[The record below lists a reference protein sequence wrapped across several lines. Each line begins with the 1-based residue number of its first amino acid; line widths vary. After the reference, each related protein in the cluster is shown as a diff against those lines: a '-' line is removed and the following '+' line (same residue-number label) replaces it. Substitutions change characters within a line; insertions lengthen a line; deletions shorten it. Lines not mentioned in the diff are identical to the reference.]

1 MAASPAETLLRRVE
15 GIFERLLFASRWIA
29 APIYIGLAVA
39 LLLVLAKFVVMVVD
53 LVRGFAGSLDH
64 LIVGILGLVDLS
76 LVANLVLMVMLAGY
90 ENFVSRFDLGDHP
103 DRPGWMGRIGFGEIK
118 LKLLASI
125 VAIAAIHVLE
135 DFMNTATLADRD
147 LAWRAGL
154 LLLFV
159 VSGILLAL
167 MDRVGGGGEHGH

>member
-1 MAASPAETLLRRVE
+1 MSASPVETLLRHVE

-29 APIYIGLAVA
+29 APIYIGLTVA
-39 LLLVLAKFVVMVVD
+39 LLLVLGKFAVTMID
-53 LVRGFAGSLDH
+53 LVRGFGGSLDH
-64 LIVGILGLVDLS
+64 LIVGVLGLVDLS

-90 ENFVSRFDLGDHP
+90 ENFVSRLDLADHP
-103 DRPGWMGRIGFGEIK
+103 DRPAWMGRIGFGEIK

-135 DFMNTATLADRD
+135 DFMNTGDLADRV

-159 VSGILLAL
+159 ISGVLLAL
-167 MDRVGGGGEHGH
+167 MDRIGGGGEHGH

>member
-1 MAASPAETLLRRVE
+1 MTILRHTERL
-15 GIFERLLFASRWIA
+15 IERLLFATRWIA
-29 APIYIGLAVA
+29 APIYVGLAAA
-39 LLLVLAKFVVMVVD
+39 LLLVLAKFIVGVVD
-53 LVRGFAGSLDH
+53 LARDFRGNLDH
-64 LIVGILGLVDLS
+64 LIIGILGLVDLS

-90 ENFVSRFDLGDHP
+90 ENFVSRLDLADHP
-103 DRPGWMGRIGFGEIK
+103 DRPSWMGRIGFGEIK

-135 DFMNTATLADRD
+135 DFMNTGDLADRV

-159 VSGILLAL
+159 VSGVLLAL
-167 MDRVGGGGEHGH
+167 MDRIGGGGEHGH

>member
-1 MAASPAETLLRRVE
+1 MTLLRRTERLFE
-15 GIFERLLFASRWIA
+15 GLLFASRWIA
-29 APIYIGLAVA
+29 APIYLGLAAA
-39 LLLVLAKFVVMVVD
+39 LLLVLARFVTQTIA
-53 LVRGFAGSLDH
+53 LIGKFAGSLDH

-90 ENFVSRFDLGDHP
+90 ETFVSRLDLVDHP
-103 DRPGWMGRIGFGEIK
+103 DRPGWMGRIGFNEIK

-135 DFMNTATLADRD
+135 DFMDTADLSNRV

-159 VSGILLAL
+159 VSGVLLAL
-167 MDRVGGGGEHGH
+167 MDRIGGGEHGP

>member
-1 MAASPAETLLRRVE
+1 MTILRHTERLV
-15 GIFERLLFASRWIA
+15 ERLLFATRWIA
-29 APIYIGLAVA
+29 APIYVGLAVA
-39 LLLVLAKFVVMVVD
+39 LLLVLAKFVVSVVELARD
-53 LVRGFAGSLDH
+53 FGGNLDH

-90 ENFVSRFDLGDHP
+90 ENFVSRLDLADHP

-135 DFMNTATLADRD
+135 DFMNTGDLADRV

-159 VSGILLAL
+159 VSGVLLAL
-167 MDRVGGGGEHGH
+167 MDRIGGGGEHGH

>member
-1 MAASPAETLLRRVE
+1 MTILGRIERLV
-15 GIFERLLFASRWIA
+15 ERLLFATRWIA
-29 APIYIGLAVA
+29 APIYVGLAVA
-39 LLLVLAKFVVMVVD
+39 LVLVLAKFVAGAVELIRD
-53 LVRGFAGSLDH
+53 FSGSLDH

-90 ENFVSRFDLGDHP
+90 ENFVSRIDLGDHP
-103 DRPGWMGRIGFGEIK
+103 DRPAWMGRIGFGEIK

-135 DFMNTATLADRD
+135 DFMNTGDLADRV

-159 VSGILLAL
+159 VSGVLLAL
-167 MDRVGGGGEHGH
+167 MDRIGGGGEHGH

>member
-1 MAASPAETLLRRVE
+1 MTILGRAERL
-15 GIFERLLFASRWIA
+15 IERLLFATRWIA
-29 APIYIGLAVA
+29 APIYVGLAVA
-39 LLLVLAKFVVMVVD
+39 LVLVLAKFVAGAVE
-53 LVRGFAGSLDH
+53 LVRDVSGSLDH

-90 ENFVSRFDLGDHP
+90 ENFVSRIDLGDHP

-135 DFMNTATLADRD
+135 DFMNTGDLADRV

-159 VSGILLAL
+159 VSGVLLAL
-167 MDRVGGGGEHGH
+167 MDRIGGGGEHGH

>member
-1 MAASPAETLLRRVE
+1 MTILRHTERLV
-15 GIFERLLFASRWIA
+15 ERLLFATRWIA
-29 APIYIGLAVA
+29 APIYVGLAAA
-39 LLLVLAKFVVMVVD
+39 LLLILAKFIVGVVD
-53 LVRGFAGSLDH
+53 LARAFGGNLDH
-64 LIVGILGLVDLS
+64 LIIGILGLVDLS

-90 ENFVSRFDLGDHP
+90 ENFVSRLDLGDHP
-103 DRPGWMGRIGFGEIK
+103 DRPAWMGRIGFGEIK

-135 DFMNTATLADRD
+135 DFMNTGDLADRV

-159 VSGILLAL
+159 VSGVLLAL
-167 MDRVGGGGEHGH
+167 MDRIGGGGEHGH

>member
-1 MAASPAETLLRRVE
+1 MPMLRRTE
-15 GIFERLLFASRWIA
+15 NLIERLLFASRWIA
-29 APIYIGLAVA
+29 APIYGGLALA
-39 LLLVLAKFVVMVVD
+39 LLLVLAKFVVNVVE
-53 LVRGFAGSLDH
+53 LAQGFAGSLDH

-76 LVANLVLMVMLAGY
+76 LVANLLLMVMLAGY
-90 ENFVSRFDLGDHP
+90 ENFVSRLDLAEHP
-103 DRPGWMGRIGFGEIK
+103 DRPGWMGHVGFGEIK

-135 DFMNTATLADRD
+135 DFMDTAGLADRV

-159 VSGILLAL
+159 VSGVLLAL
-167 MDRVGGGGEHGH
+167 MDRIGGGGEHGH

>member
-1 MAASPAETLLRRVE
+1 MTILGRTERLV
-15 GIFERLLFASRWIA
+15 ERLLFATRWIA
-29 APIYIGLAVA
+29 APIYVGLAVA
-39 LLLVLAKFVVMVVD
+39 LLLVLAKFVAGAVE
-53 LVRGFAGSLDH
+53 LVRDVSGSLDH

-90 ENFVSRFDLGDHP
+90 ENFVSRIDLGEHP
-103 DRPGWMGRIGFGEIK
+103 DRPAWMGRIGFGEIK

-135 DFMNTATLADRD
+135 DFMNTGDLPDRV

-159 VSGILLAL
+159 VSGVLLAL
-167 MDRVGGGGEHGH
+167 MDRIGGGGEHGH